1 MTDNIVRQFRV
12 FVCQITY
19 IHSFSVSLSVKKVGK
34 VLGIVIAVVM
44 LLMAMCTV
52 LVNTKAVQ
60 SRIVNEAV
68 VMISERIG
76 TKVDIDSASVSLF
89 SHSFNLYGLA
99 VEDQKQRKL
108 LQIDEL
114 SANVNL
120 WPLLHNRVIVDD
132 IEVKGLD
139 VNIVRSMADSTT
151 NFQFI
156 VDSLKRKSPRRIG
169 KKSKTEVNVSKIELR
184 DIRGRYDRQP
194 RKSAGVLMFNLHQ
207 ATFEKKQLGRGV
219 IEIDNL
225 NLKTDNERPRKNT
238 GKPHRGY
245 FDVGHMDFLV
255 DMKIDIDSLAA
266 DTVVARISSCRIKDD
281 MTGFDIPELKADIC
295 VGKTTIDISDIAF
308 RQKTTKITVPEAH
321 FSLPDKRHGR
331 RLSYVAPEIHVRPYL
346 KDISRPFAPVLKNF
360 NIPLNVSTRME
371 GTDSTIDFRNIR
383 VATDDNRLLIK
394 ATGHMSHLKKKHDFR
409 INFHVNSM
417 HAKKGI
423 KEEIINQFPV
433 KKLMMKQLRNLGD
446 ISYAGDIFI
455 RWKRENFRGVVHTAG
470 GPLDFDFSID
480 EKNKYLEGT
489 ASTRAYRLGQVLG
502 LPAIG
507 DATLKG
513 NFKIDISKPRT
524 AKMRKEKGGKL
535 PIGTVSA
542 NVGECSYSGVKFKNI
557 EAHINSDGALAEGR
571 IENKGKL
578 ADLYCS
584 FTFTDTDDLKKMKI
598 VKPGMKLHLGRHRGQ
613 AATDAAP
620 KEKKAK
626 KSKPVRDSKQ

>member
-1 MTDNIVRQFRV
+1 
-12 FVCQITY
+12 
-19 IHSFSVSLSVKKVGK
+19 
-34 VLGIVIAVVM
+34 
-44 LLMAMCTV
+44 
-52 LVNTKAVQ
+52 
-60 SRIVNEAV
+60 
-68 VMISERIG
+68 
-76 TKVDIDSASVSLF
+76 
-89 SHSFNLYGLA
+89 
-99 VEDQKQRKL
+99 
-108 LQIDEL
+108 
-114 SANVNL
+114 
-120 WPLLHNRVIVDD
+120 
-132 IEVKGLD
+132 
-139 VNIVRSMADSTT
+139 
-151 NFQFI
+151 
-156 VDSLKRKSPRRIG
+156 
-169 KKSKTEVNVSKIELR
+169 
-184 DIRGRYDRQP
+184 
-194 RKSAGVLMFNLHQ
+194 
-207 ATFEKKQLGRGV
+207 
-219 IEIDNL
+219 
-225 NLKTDNERPRKNT
+225 
-238 GKPHRGY
+238 
-245 FDVGHMDFLV
+245 
-255 DMKIDIDSLAA
+255 
-266 DTVVARISSCRIKDD
+266 
-281 MTGFDIPELKADIC
+281 
-295 VGKTTIDISDIAF
+295 
-308 RQKTTKITVPEAH
+308 
-321 FSLPDKRHGR
+321 
-331 RLSYVAPEIHVRPYL
+331 
-346 KDISRPFAPVLKNF
+346 
-360 NIPLNVSTRME
+360 
-371 GTDSTIDFRNIR
+371 
-383 VATDDNRLLIK
+383 
-394 ATGHMSHLKKKHDFR
+394 
-409 INFHVNSM
+409 M

-584 FTFTDTDDLKKMKI
+584 FTFTDTDDLKKMKV